1 MIPKRFIRIWLGSK
15 QIPDLFEKWWDEFK
29 ILHPDYE
36 FLTLTDDN
44 HPTIPEHLKEIYSTV
59 NSYAGRSDILRLV
72 ALYEIGGIYIDTD
85 VMPLKTFDK
94 LIESEK
100 PFIGQRSKKSFEI
113 AVIGS
118 PKKHEAVQDLLNEL
132 PRWFNK
138 HLENSASVQTGPAFV
153 SSVWFGRSDILHL
166 PRTTFYPYNGFMAP
180 NREKKLE
187 IFTNKQD
194 FPSDMIAAHFSN
206 HIWGGKPKDM
216 KKTKEETKMEQSND
230 LKLEIF
236 YLNKNNIKPFKDN
249 PRLHSESQ
257 IKQIANSIKE
267 FGFRIPISI
276 DETNTILAGHGRYR
290 AAEMLGYTEMPCVQ
304 HKDLTPVQKKAFV
317 IADNKITL
325 NSSWDIDLLWK
336 QVKELNSLDFDL
348 DVLGFDNS
356 EMLPMLDDNAVTDFA
371 SEWENMPEFVQEN
384 AEAYRTIKVHF
395 EADRDV
401 DLFSKLI
408 GQKLTDKT
416 KSIWYPPQEK
426 NDTESKRYN

>member
-1 MIPKRFIRIWLGSK
+1 
-15 QIPDLFEKWWDEFK
+15 
-29 ILHPDYE
+29 
-36 FLTLTDDN
+36 
-44 HPTIPEHLKEIYSTV
+44 
-59 NSYAGRSDILRLV
+59 
-72 ALYEIGGIYIDTD
+72 
-85 VMPLKTFDK
+85 
-94 LIESEK
+94 
-100 PFIGQRSKKSFEI
+100 
-113 AVIGS
+113 
-118 PKKHEAVQDLLNEL
+118 
-132 PRWFNK
+132 
-138 HLENSASVQTGPAFV
+138 
-153 SSVWFGRSDILHL
+153 
-166 PRTTFYPYNGFMAP
+166 
-180 NREKKLE
+180 
-187 IFTNKQD
+187 
-194 FPSDMIAAHFSN
+194 
-206 HIWGGKPKDM
+206 
-216 KKTKEETKMEQSND
+216 
-230 LKLEIF
+230 
-236 YLNKNNIKPFKDN
+236 
-249 PRLHSESQ
+249 
-257 IKQIANSIKE
+257 
-267 FGFRIPISI
+267 
-276 DETNTILAGHGRYR
+276 LAGHGRYR